1 MRTGRKGE
9 MLVGGVPEAPA
20 YKSDGL
26 QHDMP
31 SVRRKFL
38 LTRTFVCYET
48 FAKNY
53 HSECGAIG
61 YLRSNWLLR
70 RSGKRC
76 LAWLSRLGA
85 VSGIA
90 TVRAASAT
98 AAAAPKLR
106 NAAL

>member
-1 MRTGRKGE
+1 

-20 YKSDGL
+20 YKSEGVK
-26 QHDMP
+26 HDMP
-31 SVRRKFL
+31 SHRRKFQ

-48 FAKNY
+48 FGKRRL
-53 HSECGAIG
+53 SEYGTTG
-61 YLRSNWLLR
+61 YLQTNWLLR
-70 RSGKRC
+70 RNGKRC
-76 LAWLSRLGA
+76 LAWVSRLGA